1 MADTKMP
8 DVSEFQTVSAGSAP
22 NWAGIKKQNGGAGI
36 IRVGY
41 GTNHLDHMFVSN
53 YTALK
58 ANKFSFIGLYH
69 YVVAG
74 QDITAQAKA
83 FCNWIGP
90 ASALFPGTVFMMDL
104 EEGAGNQ
111 LNRANTWLNTVD
123 HFYGLDKLPL
133 NMRSWLYSG
142 QSFAVSQGLTPIFN
156 SARHTWVA
164 SYKATE
170 TFLLPHTLWQ
180 STNGVVGANITSWAG
195 AGRCDTSIGH
205 HSVAELAA
213 MGWKSTIV
221 KPPDVVPPVV
231 VTATAY
237 PAPTN
242 LTMSGKRV
250 SVGVHWNAVTALVN
264 GKLPTSYT
272 VQCVQLNGVKAA
284 PDQIVTG
291 TSARFDL
298 LIPGWQYKIYV
309 WANGGTTPPPH
320 AQTTV
325 TA

>member
-1 MADTKMP
+1 MTDTKMP
-8 DVSEFQTVSAGSAP
+8 DVSEFQTVSSGSAP

-41 GTNHLDHMFVSN
+41 GTSHLDHMFVSN

-69 YVVAG
+69 YVVGG

-104 EEGAGNQ
+104 EEGGGNQ

-123 HFYGLDKLPL
+123 KFYGLDKLPL
-133 NMRSWLYSG
+133 DKRSWLYSG
-142 QSFAVSQGLTPIFN
+142 QSFAVSQGLVPIFN

-164 SYKATE
+164 SYKADE
-170 TFLLPHTLWQ
+170 SHLLPHTLWQ

-213 MGWKSTIV
+213 MGWKGSAV
-221 KPPDVVPPVV
+221 KPPVV
-231 VTATAY
+231 VPPAVPTSF
-237 PAPTN
+237 PAPAHFAVA
-242 LTMSGKRV
+242 GRRV
-250 SVGVHWNAVTALVN
+250 SIGVHWDAVTTKVD

-272 VQCVQLNGVKAA
+272 VQCFQLNGVKGA
-284 PDQIVTG
+284 PDMIVTG

-298 LIPGWQYKIYV
+298 LVPGYTYKMYV
-309 WANGGTTPPPH
+309 WANGAGTAPPH
-320 AQTTV
+320 AQITV
-325 TA
+325 IA

>member
-1 MADTKMP
+1 MTDTKMP

-41 GTNHLDHMFVSN
+41 GNAHLDHMFVSN

-58 ANKFSFIGLYH
+58 ANKFPFIGLYH

-74 QDITAQAKA
+74 QDIASQAKA
-83 FCNWIGP
+83 FCAWIGP
-90 ASALFPGTVFMMDL
+90 ASAIFPGTVFMMDL

-111 LNRANTWLNTVD
+111 SSRANAWLNAVD

-133 NMRSWLYSG
+133 DRRSWLYSG
-142 QSFAVSQGLTPIFN
+142 QSFAVSQGLAPIFN

-170 TFLLPHTLWQ
+170 TGLLPHTLWQ

-205 HSVAELAA
+205 HSVAEFAA
-213 MGWKSTIV
+213 MGWKGSAV
-221 KPPDVVPPVV
+221 KPPDVIVNPPG
-231 VTATAY
+231 ATAY
-237 PAPTN
+237 PAPTG
-242 LTMSGKRV
+242 LALAGKRV
-250 SVGVHWNAVTALVN
+250 SLGVHWNAVTAKVN
-264 GKLPTSYT
+264 GKLPTGYT
-272 VQCVQLNGVKAA
+272 VQCVQMNGVKGA
-284 PDQIVTG
+284 PDQVVTG

-298 LIPGWQYKIYV
+298 LVPGFQYHIYV
-309 WANGGTTPPPH
+309 WANGGASAPPH
-320 AQTTV
+320 AEMTV